1 MNKWES
7 VLERVNNER
16 MVKLVV
22 DTVNHYS
29 PSYAEESVIEV
40 FSEALAQGNV
50 PFRLQPVDGEPGV
63 ETQRYNI
70 IVELG
75 PQPPSLL
82 WIGHMDTVVV
92 VGDDEYGAEWDG
104 DVLYGLGTA
113 DMKGGCAAAVEAL
126 CALVASG
133 VPLVGGLCVALV
145 VGEEEY
151 GDGAAELMREVS
163 APIAVIG
170 EPTGL
175 VPCTSHYGYLECRL
189 TAKGAKAHA
198 ALPEVGTNAIHAMLS
213 WMLRILDKV
222 AEVPNAQDVAVNP
235 REIRGGQ
242 KLFAVPDQCES
253 LLDIHL
259 PPGVDKEPMLRLI
272 DEARIAAEAT
282 HPGCECSH
290 EELYWA
296 AGYSTVPENSDL
308 APVQAAFL
316 RADIPFRP
324 TAFRSH
330 SDGNL
335 LYERNMIPVVCG
347 PGRLEVAHT
356 RHEHV
361 HRSELVDAARLYAA
375 LFYEFCVAPGEN
387 NEPQ

>member
-1 MNKWES
+1 MSINNWEH
-7 VLERVNNER
+7 LRGHIDNER
-16 MVKLVV
+16 FLRLVEHA
-22 DTVNHYS
+22 VNHYS
-29 PSYAEESVIEV
+29 PSYAEESVIQV
-40 FSEALAQGNV
+40 FTRALEQGQV
-50 PFRLQPVDGEPGV
+50 PFRLQPVDGEPGC
-63 ETQRYNI
+63 ETERFNI

-75 PQPPSLL
+75 PQPPTLL
-82 WIGHMDTVVV
+82 WIGHMDTVAM

-133 VPLVGGLCVALV
+133 VPLVSGLCVALV

-151 GDGAAELMREVS
+151 GDGAAELMRELS
-163 APIAVIG
+163 APVAVIG

-175 VPCTSHYGYLECRL
+175 VPCTSHYGYLECML
-189 TAKGAKAHA
+189 TAKGTKAHA
-198 ALPEVGTNAIHAMLS
+198 ALPEVGKNAIHAMLS
-213 WMLRILDKV
+213 WMLRILDRV
-222 AEVPNAQDVAVNP
+222 AELPNAQDVAVNP

-259 PPGVDKEPMLRLI
+259 PPGADKEPILKLI
-272 DEARIAAEAT
+272 DEARQAAETT
-282 HPGCECSH
+282 HPGCECSS

-296 AGYSTVPENSDL
+296 KGYASPQDYSRL
-308 APVQAAFL
+308 APLMAAFS
-316 RADIPFRP
+316 RADVPFYP

-335 LYERNMIPVVCG
+335 LFERNVIPVVCG

-356 RHEHV
+356 RNEHV
-361 HRSELVDAARLYAA
+361 HRQELIDAVRLYAA
-375 LFYEFCVAPGEN
+375 LFYEFCVAPGEIG
-387 NEPQ
+387 